1 MAALRALK
9 KIDAGHAGQGV
20 KGSRGQGCG
29 RQKLVAAP
37 RCLRVN
43 NEDFCQ

>member
-1 MAALRALK
+1 MPSFSLIAPSLRALK
-9 KIDAGHAGQGV
+9 KIDARAGCT
-20 KGSRGQGCG
+20 RE
-29 RQKLVAAP
+29 RLVAAL